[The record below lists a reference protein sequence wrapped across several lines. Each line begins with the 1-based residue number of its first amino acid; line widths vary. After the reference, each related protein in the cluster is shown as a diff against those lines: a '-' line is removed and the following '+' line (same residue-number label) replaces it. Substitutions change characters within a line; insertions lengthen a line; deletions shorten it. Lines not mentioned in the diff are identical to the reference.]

1 MAQIIWAELA
11 KEHLK
16 ELDAYIAEGS
26 PFYSIVFIDKLVGAV
41 EKVGA
46 FPKCGRIIP
55 EFELEDLREII
66 FHEYRIVYSVG
77 EDSVTVI
84 AIVHG
89 AMDIIKKR
97 AREPWDLT

>member
-11 KEHLK
+11 KEHLR

-26 PFYSIVFIDKLVGAV
+26 PFYSIVFIDKLLASI

-46 FPKCGRIIP
+46 FPKCGRVIP
-55 EFELEDLREII
+55 EFGLEDLREII
-66 FHEYRIVYSVG
+66 FHEYRIVYSLG
-77 EDSVTVI
+77 KDSVTVV

-97 AREPWDLT
+97 ARETWDLT